1 MDWTIAISAAIQ
13 ASATVVLVACTIR
26 YVKLTSHISRATN
39 QPEIMVSLRPH
50 EAHVNLAMLWIE
62 NVGTGVAR
70 NVRFT
75 GDTGDRCKGD
85 LSCSFDGKAQLKDI
99 GFLKNGIDV
108 LGPGQKIDHF
118 LVSILEILENSEIL
132 KLAPFKLTVTY
143 WDSSGNPEDKKIFHL
158 NFREYLGA
166 ATIGGSPPFDIARAL
181 KEIQKDLHKL
191 ITGSSKPIIRT
202 EPLSSYRLGKNLSDL
217 QTKMAPFPRESQ
229 LEILREM
236 DIMAEQKERE
246 IREGEEIEK

>member
-1 MDWTIAISAAIQ
+1 M
-13 ASATVVLVACTIR
+13 
-26 YVKLTSHISRATN
+26 K
-39 QPEIMVSLRPH
+39 
-50 EAHVNLAMLWIE
+50 
-62 NVGTGVAR
+62 
-70 NVRFT
+70 
-75 GDTGDRCKGD
+75 
-85 LSCSFDGKAQLKDI
+85 
-99 GFLKNGIDV
+99 
-108 LGPGQKIDHF
+108 
-118 LVSILEILENSEIL
+118 ILENSEIL

-143 WDSSGNPEDKKIFHL
+143 SDSSGIPEDKKIFHL

-236 DIMAEQKERE
+236 DIMVEQKERE